1 MSRELIIALIV
12 FSIVWIIV
20 ILKCI
25 RKQTISIRYSLVWFL
40 MALSL
45 LIVGVFPKLMELISE
60 TFGFLTISNF
70 IVGIMITLLMI
81 VTLALT
87 KIVTT
92 QKNQIK
98 VLTQEISML
107 KKEVNNGK

>member
-12 FSIVWIIV
+12 FSLVWIIV

-40 MALSL
+40 MSLSL
-45 LIVGVFPKLMELISE
+45 LIVGIFPRLMEFVSE

-87 KIVTT
+87 KIVTA

-98 VLTQEISML
+98 VLTQEVSML
-107 KKEVNNGK
+107 KKEQE